1 MKFMKTLPM
10 ALVVLLVAV
19 FANPAE
25 MDEVPLE
32 GREGT
37 IHEVE
42 ISTNT
47 LVIDGV
53 RFHVALDAEVE
64 IRGSYGAFTML
75 EPGMKVVYEYR
86 IYSDTNVEIV
96 LISQLPDNQELE
108 ES

>member
-1 MKFMKTLPM
+1 MLFMKTLPM
-10 ALVVLLVAV
+10 VLVVLLVAV

-25 MDEVPLE
+25 MDEVAVE

-42 ISTNT
+42 INTNT

-75 EPGMKVVYEYR
+75 QPGMKVVYEYR